1 MKGDDM
7 RASDERAAG
16 ERIDEAL
23 RLDGNA
29 AAGILS
35 EVFVPDLTTARATC
49 ANCGTIRALGALLVY
64 AHGMGT
70 VMRCPSCDAAVLR
83 VARTRTQLWLDPT
96 GVRLIV
102 MAGATAP
109 SAA

>member
-1 MKGDDM
+1 MMNGDD
-7 RASDERAAG
+7 RQAFERQSVDERVG
-16 ERIDEAL
+16 EAE

-49 ANCGTIRALGALLVY
+49 GNCGTIRALGALLVY

-70 VMRCPSCDAAVLR
+70 VMRCPSCDAVLLR
-83 VARTRTQLWLDPT
+83 VARMPTRLCLDLT
-96 GVRLIV
+96 GAKLIV
-102 MAGATAP
+102 VGT
-109 SAA
+109 

>member
-1 MKGDDM
+1 MNGDD
-7 RASDERAAG
+7 REVSEQPSVDERVGDAA
-16 ERIDEAL
+16 

-49 ANCGTIRALGALLVY
+49 ANCGTIRPLGALLVY

-70 VMRCPSCDAAVLR
+70 VMRCPSCDAVVLR
-83 VARTRTQLWLDPT
+83 VARTRTQLWCDLT
-96 GVRLIV
+96 GAKVVV
-102 MAGATAP
+102 MSAAGVP